1 MNVYCIEQYAYNEDT
16 NTYNICKG
24 VVEVFSERV
33 EALRFIDTLDDV
45 DKEDGY
51 DFSYSIKTFELQ
63 VVLNKEVS
71 VKDASFYLLK
81 QVSLLN

>member
-33 EALRFIDTLDDV
+33 EALRFIDTLEEV

-51 DFSYSIKTFELQ
+51 DFSYSIRTFDIQLSYSLRVAPKEDDRN
-63 VVLNKEVS
+63 VVL
-71 VKDASFYLLK
+71 FYLSK
-81 QVSLLN
+81 

>member
-33 EALRFIDTLDDV
+33 DALRFIDTLDEV

-51 DFSYSIKTFELQ
+51 YFSYSIKTFEL
-63 VVLNKEVS
+63 
-71 VKDASFYLLK
+71 
-81 QVSLLN
+81 

>member
-33 EALRFIDTLDDV
+33 EALRFIDTLR
-45 DKEDGY
+45 G
-51 DFSYSIKTFELQ
+51 
-63 VVLNKEVS
+63 
-71 VKDASFYLLK
+71 
-81 QVSLLN
+81 

>member
-33 EALRFIDTLDDV
+33 EALRFIDTLDEV

-51 DFSYSIKTFELQ
+51 DFSYSIKTFKLQ
-63 VVLNKEVS
+63 VVLDREVS
-71 VKDASFYLLK
+71 LMDASLYLLK
-81 QVSLLN
+81 QVSLFS

>member
-1 MNVYCIEQYAYNEDT
+1 MKVYCIEQYAYNEDT

-33 EALRFIDTLDDV
+33 DALRFIDTLEEV

-51 DFSYSIKTFELQ
+51 DFSYSIRTF
-63 VVLNKEVS
+63 
-71 VKDASFYLLK
+71 DI
-81 QVSLLN
+81 

>member
-33 EALRFIDTLDDV
+33 DALRFIDTLDEV

-51 DFSYSIKTFELQ
+51 DFSYSIRTFELQ
-63 VVLNKEVS
+63 VVLNREVS

-81 QVSLLN
+81 QVSLLS

>member
-33 EALRFIDTLDDV
+33 EALRFIDTLDEV

-51 DFSYSIKTFELQ
+51 DFSYSIRTFELQ
-63 VVLNKEVS
+63 VVLDREVS

-81 QVSLLN
+81 QVS

>member
-24 VVEVFSERV
+24 AVDVFSEKAY
-33 EALRFIDTLDDV
+33 ALRFIVTIEEV

-51 DFSYSIKTFELQ
+51 DYAYVIKTF
-63 VVLNKEVS
+63 
-71 VKDASFYLLK
+71 D
-81 QVSLLN
+81 

>member
-33 EALRFIDTLDDV
+33 EALRFIDTLD
-45 DKEDGY
+45 EDGY
-51 DFSYSIKTFELQ
+51 DFSTSP
-63 VVLNKEVS
+63 
-71 VKDASFYLLK
+71 
-81 QVSLLN
+81 SLLTYC